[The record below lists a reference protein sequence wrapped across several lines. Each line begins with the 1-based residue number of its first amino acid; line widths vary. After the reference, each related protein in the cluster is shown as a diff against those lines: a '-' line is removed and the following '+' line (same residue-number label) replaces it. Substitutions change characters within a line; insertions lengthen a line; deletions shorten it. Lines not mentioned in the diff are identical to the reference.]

1 MSPVP
6 SNAVRRYVALGDS
19 LTEGIGDLADDGR
32 PRGWADRF
40 AQGLAARRGEV
51 EYANLAV
58 RGLTTSQVLAT
69 QLRPA
74 VALAPDL
81 ASVIVG
87 MNDLLRPRLDLGA
100 LRRDLGTLYGELAAT
115 GATVL
120 TATLPEP
127 GIGVPLPA
135 KMRASFVRRA
145 HRLNDTIRQAAAE
158 HDVRCLDLART
169 APVDPAIWSS
179 DKLHP
184 SPYGHQLIADEFL
197 AFLHG
202 LPSGI
207 DGSTHE
213 KTVAAGLVE
222 QLRWVADHVG
232 PWLWRRLTGRPA
244 GEGVTAKLPAYQ
256 LLRA

>member
-1 MSPVP
+1 M
-6 SNAVRRYVALGDS
+6 RRYVALGDS

-40 AQGLAARRGEV
+40 AQGLATRRGEL

-58 RGLTTSQVLAT
+58 RGLTTGQVLAT
-69 QLRPA
+69 QLQPA

-87 MNDLLRPRLDLGA
+87 MNDLLRPRFDVSV
-100 LRRDLGTLYGELAAT
+100 LRRDLGTIYGELAAT
-115 GATVL
+115 GAAVL

-135 KMRASFVRRA
+135 TMRASFVRRGR
-145 HRLNDTIRQAAAE
+145 RLNDAIRHAAAE
-158 HDVRCLDLART
+158 HGVRCLDLARST
-169 APVDPAIWSS
+169 PTDPAIWSS

-202 LPSGI
+202 LPSGV
-207 DGSTHE
+207 DGSTRE
-213 KTVAAGLVE
+213 KTPAARPVE
-222 QLRWVADHVG
+222 QLRWVAGHVG
-232 PWLWRRLTGRPA
+232 PWLWRRLTSRPA
-244 GEGVTAKLPAYQ
+244 GEGVSAKLPAYQ